1 MPLSRAVDCGWPFV
15 SFVVCLFMAIELTS
29 IACQEQN
36 LSLRRLARSLHSFIY
51 ENPFSNRRLLLRS
64 VCGFFAIALVI
75 GGDSSLSSYKYYS
88 RVIDARLAS
97 GYLTSRPGL
106 YAAPRSVQAGEK
118 LSRADLTIALR
129 RAGYVKSEGS
139 KVWSGSFRETDSGIE
154 IRPNVNQA
162 NQTRSPI
169 IAISFEGDNRISA
182 LTEDGIPLDS
192 FTLEPEVLS
201 NDPLSKA
208 GKRESVRYSEIPS
221 ALVHAILST
230 EDHRFFQHPGLDLFG
245 IARALLR
252 NAGDD
257 RVGQGGSTITQ
268 QLVKNTYLSPERTL
282 QRKYAEAMLAFALER
297 RLSKEDIFALYC
309 NEIYLGQRGAVAVR
323 GVEEAARIYFG
334 KELQDL
340 SLAEAATIAG
350 MIQGPMRFSPTR
362 HAEAAQAR
370 RNLVLEGM
378 ARDGWITADQATAIL
393 KEPVSVAAS
402 SHSDNSLA
410 PYFVDYVNRTS
421 DSQFDASPASQ
432 RIYTTIDLDLQQLAE
447 AAVKQQLDRL
457 DVSYKSR
464 TPKPQAA
471 LVALDPKTGNV
482 LAMVGGRDY
491 AESQLNRATDARRQ
505 PGSTFKPFVYAAA
518 LEDGLSPVQ
527 TFSDTP
533 REFVYDRNKTYRP
546 ANFGGGYSMRD
557 VTMRTGLVKSLNV
570 VTVDVA
576 LQTGLARIANLADR
590 FGLPRPERYPSL
602 ALGTKEVTPL
612 ELAAAYAA
620 FVNGGRRVVPKVISS
635 IGEPP
640 AKHVS
645 EDDRADSQVVSPTT
659 AYMIT
664 NMLAAVVD
672 HGTARAARDAVRG
685 TAIAGKTGTS
695 RDGWFV
701 GYTPNLVCVVW
712 IGFDDN
718 EQLGLTG
725 AEAAL
730 PVWTDFIKAAVD
742 LKPEL
747 GGRNFEC
754 PEGIKFVEIDAD
766 NGSLA
771 TLSCPHRELIAVT
784 ERLAPNVECFLH
796 GNLPDSIGVGADQV
810 AESVGTSE
818 VLTQHSRPPNRR
830 PQENNS
836 SPLPMTRVDVDARGR
851 RTLTNAMR

>member
-1 MPLSRAVDCGWPFV
+1 M
-15 SFVVCLFMAIELTS
+15 
-29 IACQEQN
+29 
-36 LSLRRLARSLHSFIY
+36 
-51 ENPFSNRRLLLRS
+51 
-64 VCGFFAIALVI
+64 
-75 GGDSSLSSYKYYS
+75 
-88 RVIDARLAS
+88 IDARLAS

-106 YAAPRSVQAGEK
+106 YAAPRSIAVGQK
-118 LSRADLTIALR
+118 LSRADLIVALR

-139 KVWSGSFRETDSGIE
+139 NVWSGSFRKVDSAVE

-162 NQTRSPI
+162 NQTRPPI
-169 IAISFEGDNRISA
+169 VTISFGADNKISA
-182 LTEDGIPLDS
+182 VTAEGVPLDS

-201 NDPLSKA
+201 NDVLTKA
-208 GKRESVRYSEIPS
+208 GKRETVRYSEIPTDL
-221 ALVHAILST
+221 AHAILSI
-230 EDHRFFQHPGLDLFG
+230 EDQRFFQHSGVDLHG
-245 IARALLR
+245 IARALFR
-252 NAGDD
+252 NVGDD
-257 RVGQGGSTITQ
+257 RLGQGGSTITQ

-282 QRKYAEAMLAFALER
+282 RRKYAEAMLALALEQ

-334 KELQDL
+334 KELQHL
-340 SLAEAATIAG
+340 SLAEAATLAG
-350 MIQGPMRFSPTR
+350 MIQGPSRYSPWQ
-362 HAEAAQAR
+362 HQEAARAR
-370 RNLVLEGM
+370 RNTVLDAM
-378 ARDGWITADQATAIL
+378 ARDGWIDAKQAMAISN
-393 KEPVSVAAS
+393 EPIAVSSAS
-402 SHSDNSLA
+402 NFDDSLA
-410 PYFVDYVNRTS
+410 PYFVDCVNRAVDS
-421 DSQFDASPASQ
+421 LGDSQRDSQADSQFDTSPVS
-432 RIYTTIDLDLQQLAE
+432 RRVYTTIDLDLQQLAE
-447 AAVKQQLDRL
+447 AALKRQLDRL
-457 DVSYKSR
+457 DAANKN
-464 TPKPQAA
+464 PAAKPQAA

-518 LEDGLSPVQ
+518 LEDGMSPVQ
-527 TFSDTP
+527 MFSDTP
-533 REFVYDRNKTYRP
+533 REFTYDRNKVYRP
-546 ANFGGGYSMRD
+546 ANYGGGYSMSD
-557 VTMRTGLVKSLNV
+557 VTMRTALVKSLNV

-576 LQTGLARIANLADR
+576 LQTGLARIANLAEK

-620 FVNGGRRVVPKVISS
+620 FVNGGHHVEPKVISS
-635 IGEPP
+635 VGEPP
-640 AKHVS
+640 ATHLGNNDS
-645 EDDRADSQVVSPTT
+645 ADSQVISPTT

-672 HGTARAARDAVRG
+672 HGTARAARNIVRG

-718 EQLGLTG
+718 QQLGLTG

-730 PVWTDFIKAAVD
+730 PAWADFVRGAVE

-747 GGRNFEC
+747 GGRNFAC

-766 NGSLA
+766 NGSLS

-784 ERLAPNVECFLH
+784 ERLAPNVECMLH
-796 GNLPDSIGVGADQV
+796 GNLPDSIGIGTDEV
-810 AESVGTSE
+810 AVRDDES
-818 VLTQHSRPPNRR
+818 VLTQHARAPNHASPENSLPP
-830 PQENNS
+830 PS
-836 SPLPMTRVDVDARGR
+836 VTREDVDARGR